1 MAEATRQQRL
11 QVGIGARRADTRAVV
26 PITVSIGAGVTLAAL
41 IGRLAQA
48 RTAYAVVAIMGLS
61 AATAFLVMRAKR
73 RYFLCALTMSLPLA
87 GMDFFVGAPPST
99 FHGGGAQTVPEV
111 NAVDL
116 LAIPALIFFLI
127 SRQEKPRLPRAAR
140 MAFGGFLAWSAM
152 SIVSSGQR
160 LLGVVSFFDLVK
172 VFALWVCVAKAV
184 RDEEDCRFV
193 ANCLAIVVFLQGAI
207 GILQWFYGVPEW
219 SYVLTK
225 GGDPTYLESLDTRS
239 FTRIGGTIGWSTT
252 FAQYIELLTP
262 LCVCLFCVARTRLST
277 CAYGLAGL
285 VASLAMIL
293 TLSRAGWLGLL
304 AGTSVSTIILW
315 GRARPEIRK
324 RIGLAGAAGGLCVL
338 IALPIV
344 IERLQSSD
352 QGSAQ
357 NRLPMWSVALKVILA
372 NPVVGV
378 GLNAYTEVMHEY
390 DSEGEIA
397 EFSFPPHNVYMFVAA
412 EIGLPGLLLL
422 VVYFVV
428 ILRLLARAAR
438 EAPLPSAATAAGLLG
453 GLTALLAVHA
463 QVDSSFK
470 QELSLWYAVS
480 VVCGLAV
487 SLGQLG
493 RGRAL
498 TRASR

>member
-219 SYVLTK
+219 SYSRK
-225 GGDPTYLESLDTRS
+225 GEIRRTSSPWTR
-239 FTRIGGTIGWSTT
+239 GH
-252 FAQYIELLTP
+252 
-262 LCVCLFCVARTRLST
+262 
-277 CAYGLAGL
+277 
-285 VASLAMIL
+285 
-293 TLSRAGWLGLL
+293 SRA
-304 AGTSVSTIILW
+304 S
-315 GRARPEIRK
+315 
-324 RIGLAGAAGGLCVL
+324 AA
-338 IALPIV
+338 
-344 IERLQSSD
+344 
-352 QGSAQ
+352 
-357 NRLPMWSVALKVILA
+357 
-372 NPVVGV
+372 
-378 GLNAYTEVMHEY
+378 
-390 DSEGEIA
+390 
-397 EFSFPPHNVYMFVAA
+397 
-412 EIGLPGLLLL
+412 
-422 VVYFVV
+422 
-428 ILRLLARAAR
+428 
-438 EAPLPSAATAAGLLG
+438 PSA
-453 GLTALLAVHA
+453 
-463 QVDSSFK
+463 
-470 QELSLWYAVS
+470 
-480 VVCGLAV
+480 
-487 SLGQLG
+487 G
-493 RGRAL
+493 RRRSPS
-498 TRASR
+498 T